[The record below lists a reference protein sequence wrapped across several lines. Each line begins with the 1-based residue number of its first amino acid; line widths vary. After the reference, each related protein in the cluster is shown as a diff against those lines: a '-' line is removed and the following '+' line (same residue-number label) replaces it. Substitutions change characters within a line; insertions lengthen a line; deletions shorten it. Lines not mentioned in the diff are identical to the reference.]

1 MSGCHPS
8 KGWRIQMHAER
19 PTYARASAGRH
30 GLKDKLKG
38 DRGKLLFEVCIMEED
53 KVIGEKLYQRTHIK
67 VAG

>member
-1 MSGCHPS
+1 
-8 KGWRIQMHAER
+8 MHAER

-53 KVIGEKLYQRTHIK
+53 KVIGEELHQRTHIK